1 MTKIL
6 KTKPQSNAKDQMDKI
21 RAFMFTPEAQ
31 VVRREEEAKIM
42 LDYLIFRIKE
52 IRKAKNLTQKQV
64 AEIMGV
70 NQPEIARWES
80 GLTTPSLPALLN
92 FCSAVNGRLELIY

>member
-1 MTKIL
+1 MTKTT
-6 KTKPQSNAKDQMDKI
+6 KTPAKSIKSSPLSNI
-21 RAFMFTPEAQ
+21 RAFMSTPEAKE
-31 VVRREEEAKIM
+31 VRREEEAKIM

-80 GLTTPSLPALLN
+80 GQTTPSLPALLN
-92 FCSAVNGRLELIY
+92 FCSAVHGRLELIY